1 MFLQNQRMA
10 EVERDLWVHLI
21 QSLLKQGHPE
31 LSNHHHV
38 RVAFE
43 DLQEESFTASLVIL
57 CHCYHKPV
65 KMCFLMFTEN
75 FLCSRLCSF
84 PLTRHWTPLERA
96 WLPPLYVLPLKKKK
110 RWLRDSFPVWVPAHS
125 ASALRRGSSG
135 PWSSLHPFLGLS
147 PICPC
152 LSHRA
157 HCWLMFKF
165 MLTRTPKSFLQSCLL
180 AGCALAAK
188 KANGILVCIRQSIVS
203 RWREVILA
211 FYSALVRLHLDSCVQ
226 FSAHQYESNLD
237 ILQRVQ

>member
-31 LSNHHHV
+31 LSNHHHI

-43 DLQEESFTASLVIL
+43 DLQEESSTASLVIL

-96 WLPPLYVLPLKKKK
+96 WLPPLYVLPLKNKKK
-110 RWLRDSFPVWVPAHS
+110 GDSETLFQSESQLILPLLLGEVLQ
-125 ASALRRGSSG
+125 ALDHLCI
-135 PWSSLHPFLGLS
+135 PSLD
-147 PICPC
+147 
-152 LSHRA
+152 
-157 HCWLMFKF
+157 
-165 MLTRTPKSFLQSCLL
+165 FLQYVHVSLTGLIADLCSNSCSP
-180 AGCALAAK
+180 GHPSPFCKAA
-188 KANGILVCIRQSIVS
+188 
-203 RWREVILA
+203 
-211 FYSALVRLHLDSCVQ
+211 F
-226 FSAHQYESNLD
+226 
-237 ILQRVQ
+237 